1 MKNSQLYLLLG
12 GMCFVGSLLTSKLS
26 NSLLLFF
33 MFFFWNFSALY
44 IMRKE
49 SELEKFER
57 SIERMKDEMIF
68 SVLENENRKLKKNA
82 KKH

>member
-44 IMRKE
+44 IMRLEKKE
-49 SELEKFER
+49 SEFER

>member
-33 MFFFWNFSALY
+33 MFLFWNFSALY